1 MNNSIK
7 EDSNM
12 NPIGFHEELNIRE
25 ELDKYLFHWKWFV
38 LAGFSC
44 LIMAFVYL
52 RYATPQYKVKT
63 TLLIKEDQS
72 AMSSELA
79 AFQDLGMFAGGSSNI
94 DNEIELLKSRSLAA
108 TVVDDLNLTVSYYKE
123 GNIKESEVYNC
134 DIEMKKI
141 KSAVDLK
148 EIDTTF
154 YVNFISFG
162 KVQLLDANKDVVGEQ
177 FFDTPFSIGEELYV
191 LTSEDKYSD
200 KTTGTQIRV
209 QITKKHKAVNSLVGA
224 INVSPAGKHSSVLSL
239 ELQHPIKEKAAD
251 ILNTLLVNY
260 EKEEIHDKSEV
271 SENTA
276 FFVGE
281 RVKIVRAELSEIDQ
295 LVEQY
300 KFQNNLTDIE
310 KESEEYIKTVSASE
324 NALFD
329 ATTQSK
335 LLIFMREY
343 LDKEKGSFGLIPA
356 LGFTDPSI
364 NSLTTQYN
372 QVVLDR
378 NRVLRNS
385 TANNPAVVNYEAQL
399 LNLRK
404 SLKESLENLDVS
416 LAITIEELTKKD
428 KKLNSQKSSIP
439 RKERE
444 YKTLIR
450 QKGIKEALYLYL
462 LQKQE
467 ETQITLAVTTANSKV
482 IDVAYGSDIP
492 VSPKRKIVLLAGL
505 LLGLIIPF
513 VVIYLRDLL
522 DNKLHTR
529 KDLEAMV
536 SVPVLGDIPIKESK
550 ENIVV
555 SKSGRSSSAEAFRL
569 LRTNIDFM
577 LTGKEGKGKTIFL
590 TSTTSGEGKSFV
602 SINLAC
608 TLALSG
614 KKVALLGM
622 DLRAPK
628 ITEYLDVPNR
638 KGITNYIL
646 DENLSLDELKFSIEE
661 HDNVDFYAS
670 GVIPPNPAELLL
682 HARVK
687 ELFAEIK
694 EKYDYVIV
702 DTAPVNLVTDTLLLS
717 DYADLFIYVAR
728 ANYLDKRLLSVPQA
742 LYTEKRLPNMAM
754 LINGSD
760 YTKGY
765 GSYGGYGGYGGY
777 GYGHDTVKK
786 PWWKKVFKA

>member
-1 MNNSIK
+1 MNNSVK
-7 EDSNM
+7 EDSNI

-25 ELDKYLFHWKWFV
+25 ELDKYVFHWKWFIV
-38 LAGFSC
+38 TGFTC
-44 LIMAFVYL
+44 LIMAFIFL
-52 RYATPQYKVKT
+52 RYVTPQYKVKT

-72 AMSSELA
+72 TMSSELA

-94 DNEIELLKSRSLAA
+94 ENEIELLKSRSLAA

-123 GNIKESEVYNC
+123 GNIKESEVYKGE
-134 DIEMKKI
+134 IELKKI

-162 KVQLLDANKDVVGEQ
+162 KLQLLDANKDVVGEQ
-177 FFDTPFSIGEELYV
+177 FFDTPFSIGEEVYV
-191 LTSEDKYSD
+191 LTSTEKYTD
-200 KTTGTQIRV
+200 KTIGTQMRV

-224 INVSPAGKHSSVLSL
+224 INVSPAGKHSGVLIL
-239 ELQHPIKEKAAD
+239 ELQHPIKEKAAE
-251 ILNTLLVNY
+251 ILNTLLINY

-335 LLIFMREY
+335 LLVFMREY
-343 LDKEKGSFGLIPA
+343 LEKEKGSFGLIPA

-385 TANNPAVVNYEAQL
+385 TANNPAVLNYEAQL

-428 KKLNSQKSSIP
+428 QKLNSQKSSIP

-450 QKGIKEALYLYL
+450 QQGIKEALYLYL

-492 VSPKRKIVLLAGL
+492 VSPKRNIVLLAGL

-513 VVIYLRDLL
+513 AVIYLRDLL

-555 SKSGRSSSAEAFRL
+555 SKIGRSSSAEAFRL

-577 LTGKEGKGKTIFL
+577 LTGNEGKGKTIFL
-590 TSTTSGEGKSFV
+590 TSTTGGEGKSFV

-628 ITEYLDVPNR
+628 ITEYLEVPNR

-646 DENLSLDELKFSIEE
+646 DESLSLDELKFSIEE

-682 HARVK
+682 HTRVK

-765 GSYGGYGGYGGY
+765 GSYGGYGGYG
-777 GYGHDTVKK
+777 YGHDTTKK